1 MRRDNQFSPLY
12 LLSALFPGEVLIP
25 LYPFLKREDSDSRR
39 NGRYKQKNAL
49 RVQSDVIDDR
59 PDRDTLS
66 AVSGKAADSAGN
78 FHDGVLA
85 CRLVKRGHHVASR
98 FFWRNVYELRLVW
111 SSRRRAGRGF
121 SVWLLL
127 SRGSCPAGL

>member
-66 AVSGKAADSAGN
+66 AVSGKAADSARPFQDGILAVRMVEVR
-78 FHDGVLA
+78 HDFA
-85 CRLVKRGHHVASR
+85 
-98 FFWRNVYELRLVW
+98 
-111 SSRRRAGRGF
+111 
-121 SVWLLL
+121 
-127 SRGSCPAGL
+127 AGLFLVRCT